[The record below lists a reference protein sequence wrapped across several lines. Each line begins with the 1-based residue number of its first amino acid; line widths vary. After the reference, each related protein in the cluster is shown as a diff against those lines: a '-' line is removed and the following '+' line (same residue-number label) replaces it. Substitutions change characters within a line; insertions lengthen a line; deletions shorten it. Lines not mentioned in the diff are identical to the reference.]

1 MDRDVLERA
10 LYMTMQ
16 KRIGEYFLDISKLI
30 FGGVVVGTILR
41 IDFLPKNG
49 ILITGILTVFIFSWL
64 GFFLIKER

>member
-1 MDRDVLERA
+1 
-10 LYMTMQ
+10 MTIK

-49 ILITGILTVFIFSWL
+49 ILITGILTVLIFSWF